1 MRIFVADSSPLLS
14 QKLAQRISDMNGV
27 EVVGQAHDMASTLEA
42 ISELRPH
49 LVMLDVHLL
58 GRNGLELVKAVTTE
72 ADAPFVMMLSDD
84 ISTAYQTHCADAG
97 ADFLLYKAEGLGKA
111 LAIIQS
117 LLQQSLASRPRE
129 FEGV

>member
-1 MRIFVADSSPLLS
+1 M
-14 QKLAQRISDMNGV
+14 
-27 EVVGQAHDMASTLEA
+27 VGQANDMETALDA

-58 GRNGLELVKAVTTE
+58 GRSGLDLMKAVKTE
-72 ADAPFVMMLSDD
+72 ADAPFVMMLADD
-84 ISTAYQTHCADAG
+84 VSTTYQKECAEAG

-117 LLQQSLASRPRE
+117 LLKRSMGLPPTE
-129 FEGV
+129 FEGD